1 MSRSQILRDPAP
13 TSASFQ
19 RRTLPRQNRVS
30 CLPSRGITAYLDAG
44 DTLESA
50 QVMAAHES
58 PRTTKLYDRTADVI
72 TLDEVERIVI

>member
-1 MSRSQILRDPAP
+1 
-13 TSASFQ
+13 
-19 RRTLPRQNRVS
+19 VS

-72 TLDEVERIVI
+72 TLDEVEWIVI